1 MRTSKIF
8 RRTRRLI
15 VMASFG
21 LLLFGAINHPTM
33 TAYASEAGPGVS
45 TTQQSIQQSDRW
57 EGSGDTWR
65 VKASNGSGYL
75 TNSWFQDL
83 DGSWYMLGSDGIMYS
98 GLVTDQSTGKS
109 YLLNTQHDGTFGR
122 MLTTDGVYNVN
133 GVNVYLTFNQQHDG
147 TFGAITSGLNEV
159 RSSGVRETS
168 LASIPTDS
176 ASGTQSGTSQQT
188 GGQTSSNQQSQSS
201 SNSSYEDYINS
212 LKAKPIDQLTSDEL
226 DALIEWQSGGSVTAV
241 RPGELDMDAAASIQ
255 LNGQ

>member
-1 MRTSKIF
+1 MRASKIF

-15 VMASFG
+15 VVASFG

-33 TAYASEAGPGVS
+33 TAYASEAAAPGVS

-65 VKASNGSGYL
+65 VRASNGSGYL

-83 DGSWYMLGSDGIMYS
+83 DGSWYMLGADGIMYS

-133 GVNVYLTFNQQHDG
+133 GTNVYLTFNQQHDG
-147 TFGAITSGLNEV
+147 TFGAIISGLNEA
-159 RSSGVRETS
+159 RNTGVRETS
-168 LASIPTDS
+168 LAAIPTDS
-176 ASGTQSGTSQQT
+176 ATGNTSQ
-188 GGQTSSNQQSQSS
+188 GASNTAQNQSASG
-201 SNSSYEDYINS
+201 SYEDYINS
-212 LKAKPIDQLTSDEL
+212 LKAKPIDQLTRDEL
-226 DALIEWQSGGSVTAV
+226 ADLIEHDTGNEVIRDLQM
-241 RPGELDMDAAASIQ
+241 GEISDLDLQ
-255 LNGQ
+255 G

>member
-1 MRTSKIF
+1 MKSFKKDFEQSRKF
-8 RRTRRLI
+8 LI
-15 VMASFG
+15 MFAFG

-33 TAYASEAGPGVS
+33 TAYAAEAGPGAA
-45 TTQQSIQQSDRW
+45 TTQQAVQQSDRW

-83 DGSWYMLGSDGIMYS
+83 DGSWYMLGADGIMYS

-147 TFGAITSGLNEV
+147 TFGAITSGLNEA

-188 GGQTSSNQQSQSS
+188 GGQTSGQSQSS
-201 SNSSYEDYINS
+201 QNSSQPSWYGKTPEQMTQDELYDYIEAVTGNRVIQDGS
-212 LKAKPIDQLTSDEL
+212 IGEISDL
-226 DALIEWQSGGSVTAV
+226 QG
-241 RPGELDMDAAASIQ
+241 
-255 LNGQ
+255 

>member
-1 MRTSKIF
+1 MNLNNTLKQHHK
-8 RRTRRLI
+8 TM
-15 VMASFG
+15 VVAGCG
-21 LLLFGAINHPTM
+21 LLLFGAIKQPSM
-33 TAYASEAGPGVS
+33 TAYAAEAAAPGVS
-45 TTQQSIQQSDRW
+45 TTQQAVQQSDRW

-122 MLTTDGVYNVN
+122 MLTADGVYNVN
-133 GVNVYLTFNQQHDG
+133 GVNVYLTFNQNHDG

-168 LASIPTDS
+168 LAAIPTDS
-176 ASGTQSGTSQQT
+176 ATGNTSQDASATSQNQSTDASKPSWYGKTIDQMTREELAEYTEYIT
-188 GGQTSSNQQSQSS
+188 GGRVITDGQIG
-201 SNSSYEDYINS
+201 EI
-212 LKAKPIDQLTSDEL
+212 SDL
-226 DALIEWQSGGSVTAV
+226 QG
-241 RPGELDMDAAASIQ
+241 
-255 LNGQ
+255 

>member
-1 MRTSKIF
+1 MRASKIF

-15 VMASFG
+15 VVASFG
-21 LLLFGAINHPTM
+21 LLLFGAIKQPSM
-33 TAYASEAGPGVS
+33 TAYAAEAGPGAA
-45 TTQQSIQQSDRW
+45 TTQQAVQQSDRW

-133 GVNVYLTFNQQHDG
+133 GVNVYLTFNQNHDG

-168 LASIPTDS
+168 LAAIPTDS
-176 ASGTQSGTSQQT
+176 ATGNTSQDASATSQNQT
-188 GGQTSSNQQSQSS
+188 TDAS
-201 SNSSYEDYINS
+201 
-212 LKAKPIDQLTSDEL
+212 KPSWYGKTPEQMTRKELAEYTEYLTGNEVITDGRMGEISDL
-226 DALIEWQSGGSVTAV
+226 QG
-241 RPGELDMDAAASIQ
+241 
-255 LNGQ
+255 

>member
-1 MRTSKIF
+1 MRANKIF
-8 RRTRRLI
+8 RRTRKLVI
-15 VMASFG
+15 MASFG

-33 TAYASEAGPGVS
+33 TAYAAEAGPGVT

-57 EGSGDTWR
+57 EGTGDTWR
-65 VKASNGSGYL
+65 VRASNGSGYL

-83 DGSWYMLGSDGIMYS
+83 DGSWYMLGADGIMYS

-133 GVNVYLTFNQQHDG
+133 GVNVYLTFNQNHDG

-168 LASIPTDS
+168 LAAIPTDS
-176 ASGTQSGTSQQT
+176 ASGAQNGTSQQT

-212 LKAKPIDQLTSDEL
+212 LKAKPIDQLTQEEVA
-226 DALIEWQSGGSVTAV
+226 ALIEYETGGRVITDGQI
-241 RPGELDMDAAASIQ
+241 GEISDLQ
-255 LNGQ
+255 G

>member
-1 MRTSKIF
+1 MKSNKIF

-15 VMASFG
+15 VVASFG

-33 TAYASEAGPGVS
+33 TAYAAEAGPGAA
-45 TTQQSIQQSDRW
+45 TTQQAVQQSERW

-65 VKASNGSGYL
+65 VKASNGSGDL
-75 TNSWFQDL
+75 TNSGFQDL

-109 YLLNTQHDGTFGR
+109 YLLNTQHDGTFGK
-122 MLTTDGVYNVN
+122 MLTADGVYNVN

-176 ASGTQSGTSQQT
+176 ATGNTSQGASATSQNQT
-188 GGQTSSNQQSQSS
+188 TDAS
-201 SNSSYEDYINS
+201 
-212 LKAKPIDQLTSDEL
+212 KPSWMSKPQDQWTLEEKRAYFES
-226 DALIEWQSGGSVTAV
+226 ISGGEVITDIQM
-241 RPGELDMDAAASIQ
+241 GEISDLQ
-255 LNGQ
+255 G

>member
-1 MRTSKIF
+1 MKHTKIF

-15 VMASFG
+15 VVASFG
-21 LLLFGAINHPTM
+21 LLLFGAIKQPTM
-33 TAYASEAGPGVS
+33 TAYAAEAGPGVT

-65 VKASNGSGYL
+65 VRNANGNGYL

-147 TFGAITSGLNEV
+147 TFGAITSGLSEV

-168 LASIPTDS
+168 LSAIPTDS
-176 ASGTQSGTSQQT
+176 AT
-188 GGQTSSNQQSQSS
+188 GGQTSGQQTSTQNQTSQNSSQQNTQSS
-201 SNSSYEDYINS
+201 NVNSSGTW
-212 LKAKPIDQLTSDEL
+212 KPNR
-226 DALIEWQSGGSVTAV
+226 ASGEITVDREG
-241 RPGELDMDAAASIQ
+241 AAALQEVIH
-255 LNGQ
+255 

>member
-1 MRTSKIF
+1 MSVTKAQKCKSRF
-8 RRTRRLI
+8 VVLGGC
-15 VMASFG
+15 G
-21 LLLFGAINHPTM
+21 LLLLGSVAQPDM
-33 TAYASEAGPGVS
+33 VAYAEETGAA
-45 TTQQSIQQSDRW
+45 TTQQVIQQSDRW
-57 EGSGDTWR
+57 EGTGDTWR
-65 VKASNGSGYL
+65 VRASNGSGYL

-83 DGSWYMLGSDGIMYS
+83 DGSWYMLGADGIMYS

-122 MLTTDGVYNVN
+122 MLTADGVYNVN

-168 LASIPTDS
+168 LAAIPTDS
-176 ASGTQSGTSQQT
+176 ATGNTSQGASATSQN
-188 GGQTSSNQQSQSS
+188 QTSN
-201 SNSSYEDYINS
+201 SNSSYEDYINP

-226 DALIEWQSGGSVTAV
+226 DALIEWQSGGKGTAV

>member
-8 RRTRRLI
+8 RRTRKLI
-15 VMASFG
+15 VVASFG
-21 LLLFGAINHPTM
+21 LLLFGAIKQPSM
-33 TAYASEAGPGVS
+33 TAYAAEAAGGPGVS

-65 VKASNGSGYL
+65 VRNANGNGYL

-133 GVNVYLTFNQQHDG
+133 GTNVYLTFNQQHDG
-147 TFGAITSGLNEV
+147 TYGAITNGLSEV

-176 ASGTQSGTSQQT
+176 ATGNTSQGASATSQNQT
-188 GGQTSSNQQSQSS
+188 ASG
-201 SNSSYEDYINS
+201 SYEDYINS
-212 LKAKPIDQLTSDEL
+212 LKAKPIDQLTRDEL
-226 DALIEWQSGGSVTAV
+226 ADLIEHDTGNEVIRDLQM
-241 RPGELDMDAAASIQ
+241 GEISDLQ
-255 LNGQ
+255 G

>member
-1 MRTSKIF
+1 MMRAKHSKFPF
-8 RRTRRLI
+8 RSSLL
-15 VMASFG
+15 SFLPAAG
-21 LLLFGAINHPTM
+21 FPLAAPCRPAAPN
-33 TAYASEAGPGVS
+33 AAEAAGPGVS

-57 EGSGDTWR
+57 EGTGDIWR
-65 VKASNGSGYL
+65 VRNANGNGYL

-83 DGSWYMLGSDGIMYS
+83 DGSWYMLGADGIMYS

-168 LASIPTDS
+168 LAAIPTDS
-176 ASGTQSGTSQQT
+176 AT
-188 GGQTSSNQQSQSS
+188 GGQTSNQQSSQPSGQSQTS
-201 SNSSYEDYINS
+201 QNSSQPSWYGKTPEQMTQDELYDYIEAVTGNRVIQDGS
-212 LKAKPIDQLTSDEL
+212 IGEISDL
-226 DALIEWQSGGSVTAV
+226 QG
-241 RPGELDMDAAASIQ
+241 
-255 LNGQ
+255 

>member
-1 MRTSKIF
+1 MRANKIF
-8 RRTRRLI
+8 RRTRKLVI
-15 VMASFG
+15 MASFG

-33 TAYASEAGPGVS
+33 TAYAAEAAGPGVS

-57 EGSGDTWR
+57 EGTGDTWR
-65 VKASNGSGYL
+65 VRNANGNGYL

-133 GVNVYLTFNQQHDG
+133 GVNVYLTFNQNHDG
-147 TFGAITSGLNEV
+147 TFGAITSGLNEA
-159 RSSGVRETS
+159 RNTGVRETS

-188 GGQTSSNQQSQSS
+188 GGQTSGQSQSS
-201 SNSSYEDYINS
+201 QNSSQPSWYGKTPEQMTQKELAEYTEY
-212 LKAKPIDQLTSDEL
+212 LTGNRVITDGQIGEISDL
-226 DALIEWQSGGSVTAV
+226 DLQG
-241 RPGELDMDAAASIQ
+241 
-255 LNGQ
+255 

>member
-15 VMASFG
+15 VVASFG

-33 TAYASEAGPGVS
+33 TAYASEAAAPGVS

-57 EGSGDTWR
+57 EGTGDIWR
-65 VKASNGSGYL
+65 VRNANGNGYL

-83 DGSWYMLGSDGIMYS
+83 DGSWYMLGADGIMYS

-168 LASIPTDS
+168 LAAIPTDS
-176 ASGTQSGTSQQT
+176 ATGAQNGTSQQT

-212 LKAKPIDQLTSDEL
+212 LKAKPIDQLTQEEVA
-226 DALIEWQSGGSVTAV
+226 ALIEYETGGRVIT
-241 RPGELDMDAAASIQ
+241 D
-255 LNGQ
+255 GQMSNEVVDLQG

>member
-1 MRTSKIF
+1 MRASKIF

-33 TAYASEAGPGVS
+33 TAYASEAGPGVT

-65 VKASNGSGYL
+65 VRASNGSGYL

-133 GVNVYLTFNQQHDG
+133 GVNVYLTFNQNHDG

-168 LASIPTDS
+168 LAAIPTDS
-176 ASGTQSGTSQQT
+176 ATGNTSQGASNTAQNQT
-188 GGQTSSNQQSQSS
+188 TDASKPSWYGKTPEQMTREERAAYIEYTTGNEVITDGRMSNEVVDLQ
-201 SNSSYEDYINS
+201 
-212 LKAKPIDQLTSDEL
+212 
-226 DALIEWQSGGSVTAV
+226 G
-241 RPGELDMDAAASIQ
+241 
-255 LNGQ
+255 

>member
-1 MRTSKIF
+1 MKLFKKDFEQSRKF
-8 RRTRRLI
+8 LI
-15 VMASFG
+15 MFSFG
-21 LLLFGAINHPTM
+21 LLLFGAIKQPTM
-33 TAYASEAGPGVS
+33 TAYAAEAGPGVS

-65 VKASNGSGYL
+65 VRNANGNGYL

-147 TFGAITSGLNEV
+147 TFGAITSGLSEV

-168 LASIPTDS
+168 LAAIPTDS
-176 ASGTQSGTSQQT
+176 AT
-188 GGQTSSNQQSQSS
+188 GGQTSNQQSSQPSGQSQTS
-201 SNSSYEDYINS
+201 QNSSQPSWYGKTPEQMTQDELYDYIEAVTGNRVIQDGS
-212 LKAKPIDQLTSDEL
+212 IGEISDL
-226 DALIEWQSGGSVTAV
+226 HLQG
-241 RPGELDMDAAASIQ
+241 
-255 LNGQ
+255 

>member
-1 MRTSKIF
+1 MRANKIF
-8 RRTRRLI
+8 RRTRKLVI
-15 VMASFG
+15 MASFG

-33 TAYASEAGPGVS
+33 TAYAAEAGPGVT

-57 EGSGDTWR
+57 EGTGDTWR
-65 VKASNGSGYL
+65 VRASNGSGYL

-83 DGSWYMLGSDGIMYS
+83 DGSWYMLGADGIMYS

-122 MLTTDGVYNVN
+122 MLTADGVYNVN
-133 GVNVYLTFNQQHDG
+133 GVNVYLTFNQNHDG
-147 TFGAITSGLNEV
+147 TFGAITSGLNEA

-168 LASIPTDS
+168 LAAIPTDS

-226 DALIEWQSGGSVTAV
+226 DALIEWQSGGSVTAG

>member
-21 LLLFGAINHPTM
+21 LLLFGAIKQPSM
-33 TAYASEAGPGVS
+33 TAYAAEAGPGAA
-45 TTQQSIQQSDRW
+45 TTQQAVQQSDRW

-83 DGSWYMLGSDGIMYS
+83 DGSWYMLGADGIMYS

-133 GVNVYLTFNQQHDG
+133 GTNVYLTFNQNHDG

-168 LASIPTDS
+168 LSAIPTDS
-176 ASGTQSGTSQQT
+176 ATGNTSQGASNTAQNQT
-188 GGQTSSNQQSQSS
+188 TDASKPSWYGKTPEQMTR
-201 SNSSYEDYINS
+201 EERAAYIEYTTGNEV
-212 LKAKPIDQLTSDEL
+212 ITDGRIGEISDL
-226 DALIEWQSGGSVTAV
+226 QG
-241 RPGELDMDAAASIQ
+241 
-255 LNGQ
+255 

>member
-1 MRTSKIF
+1 MKSFKKDFEQSRKF
-8 RRTRRLI
+8 LI
-15 VMASFG
+15 MFAFG

-33 TAYASEAGPGVS
+33 TAYAAEAGPGAA
-45 TTQQSIQQSDRW
+45 TTQQAVQQSDRW

-133 GVNVYLTFNQQHDG
+133 GVNVYLTFNQNHDG

-168 LASIPTDS
+168 LAAIPTDS
-176 ASGTQSGTSQQT
+176 ATGNTSQGASNTAQNQTTDASKPSWYGKTIDQMTREELAEYTEYIT
-188 GGQTSSNQQSQSS
+188 GGRVITDGQIG
-201 SNSSYEDYINS
+201 EI
-212 LKAKPIDQLTSDEL
+212 SDL
-226 DALIEWQSGGSVTAV
+226 QG
-241 RPGELDMDAAASIQ
+241 
-255 LNGQ
+255 

>member
-1 MRTSKIF
+1 MRASKIF

-15 VMASFG
+15 VVASFG
-21 LLLFGAINHPTM
+21 LLLFGAIKQPSM
-33 TAYASEAGPGVS
+33 TAYAAEAGPGAA
-45 TTQQSIQQSDRW
+45 TTQQAVQQSDRW

-133 GVNVYLTFNQQHDG
+133 GVNVYLTFNQNHDG

-168 LASIPTDS
+168 LAAIPTDS
-176 ASGTQSGTSQQT
+176 ATGNTSQDASATSQN
-188 GGQTSSNQQSQSS
+188 QTSN

-226 DALIEWQSGGSVTAV
+226 DALIEWQTGGKGTAG

>member
-1 MRTSKIF
+1 MRASKIF

-15 VMASFG
+15 VVASFG

-33 TAYASEAGPGVS
+33 TAYAAEAGPGAA
-45 TTQQSIQQSDRW
+45 TTQQAVQQSDRW

-83 DGSWYMLGSDGIMYS
+83 DGSWYMLGADGIMYS

-133 GVNVYLTFNQQHDG
+133 GTNVYLTFNQQHDG
-147 TFGAITSGLNEV
+147 TFGAIISGLNEA
-159 RSSGVRETS
+159 RNTGVRETS
-168 LASIPTDS
+168 LAAIPTDS
-176 ASGTQSGTSQQT
+176 ATGNTSQ
-188 GGQTSSNQQSQSS
+188 GASNTAQNQSASG
-201 SNSSYEDYINS
+201 SYEDYINS
-212 LKAKPIDQLTSDEL
+212 LKAKPIDQLTRDEL
-226 DALIEWQSGGSVTAV
+226 ADLIEHDTGNEVIRDLQM
-241 RPGELDMDAAASIQ
+241 GEISDLDLQ
-255 LNGQ
+255 G

>member
-1 MRTSKIF
+1 MSVTKAQKCKSRF
-8 RRTRRLI
+8 VVLGGC
-15 VMASFG
+15 G
-21 LLLFGAINHPTM
+21 LLLLGSVAQPDM
-33 TAYASEAGPGVS
+33 VAYAEETGAA
-45 TTQQSIQQSDRW
+45 TTQQAVQQSDRW

-168 LASIPTDS
+168 LAAIPTDS
-176 ASGTQSGTSQQT
+176 AT
-188 GGQTSSNQQSQSS
+188 GGQTSNQQSSQPSGQSQTS
-201 SNSSYEDYINS
+201 QNSSQPSWYGKTPEQMTQDELYDYIEAVTGNRVIQDGS
-212 LKAKPIDQLTSDEL
+212 IGEISDL
-226 DALIEWQSGGSVTAV
+226 QG
-241 RPGELDMDAAASIQ
+241 
-255 LNGQ
+255 

>member
-1 MRTSKIF
+1 MNLNNTLKQHHK
-8 RRTRRLI
+8 TM
-15 VMASFG
+15 VVAGCG
-21 LLLFGAINHPTM
+21 LLLFGAIKQPSM
-33 TAYASEAGPGVS
+33 TAYAAEAGPGAA
-45 TTQQSIQQSDRW
+45 TTQQAVQQSDRW

-65 VKASNGSGYL
+65 VRASNGSGYL

-133 GVNVYLTFNQQHDG
+133 GVNVYLTFNQNHDG

-168 LASIPTDS
+168 LAAIPTDS

-188 GGQTSSNQQSQSS
+188 GGQTSGQSQSS
-201 SNSSYEDYINS
+201 QNSSQPSWYGKTPEQMTQKELAEYTEY
-212 LKAKPIDQLTSDEL
+212 LTGNRVITDGQIGEISDL
-226 DALIEWQSGGSVTAV
+226 DLQG
-241 RPGELDMDAAASIQ
+241 
-255 LNGQ
+255 

>member
-1 MRTSKIF
+1 MRANKIF
-8 RRTRRLI
+8 RRTRKLVI
-15 VMASFG
+15 MASFG

-33 TAYASEAGPGVS
+33 TAYAAEAAGPGVS
-45 TTQQSIQQSDRW
+45 TTQQAVQQSDRW

-65 VKASNGSGYL
+65 VRASNGSGYL

-83 DGSWYMLGSDGIMYS
+83 DGSWYMLGADGIMYS

-133 GVNVYLTFNQQHDG
+133 GVNVYLTFNQNHDG

-168 LASIPTDS
+168 LAAIPTDS
-176 ASGTQSGTSQQT
+176 ATGNTSQGASATSQNQT
-188 GGQTSSNQQSQSS
+188 ASGSYTDEQYRNMTYEEAIKLPYEQQV
-201 SNSSYEDYINS
+201 
-212 LKAKPIDQLTSDEL
+212 
-226 DALIEWQSGGSVTAV
+226 EWAEAVSGGRVIT
-241 RPGELDMDAAASIQ
+241 D
-255 LNGQ
+255 GQMSNEVVDLQG

>member
-15 VMASFG
+15 VVASFG
-21 LLLFGAINHPTM
+21 LLLFGAIKQPSM
-33 TAYASEAGPGVS
+33 TAYASEAAAPGVS

-65 VKASNGSGYL
+65 VRASNGSGYL

-83 DGSWYMLGSDGIMYS
+83 DGSWYMLGADGIMYS

-133 GVNVYLTFNQQHDG
+133 GVNVYLTFNQNHDG

-168 LASIPTDS
+168 LAAIPTDS
-176 ASGTQSGTSQQT
+176 ATAGQT
-188 GGQTSSNQQSQSS
+188 GNQQSSQPSGQSQTS
-201 SNSSYEDYINS
+201 QNSSQPSWYGKTPEQMTQDELYDYIEAVTGNRVIQDGS
-212 LKAKPIDQLTSDEL
+212 IGEISDL
-226 DALIEWQSGGSVTAV
+226 QG
-241 RPGELDMDAAASIQ
+241 
-255 LNGQ
+255 

>member
-1 MRTSKIF
+1 MNLNNTLKQHHK
-8 RRTRRLI
+8 TM
-15 VMASFG
+15 VVAGCG
-21 LLLFGAINHPTM
+21 LLLFGAIKQPSM
-33 TAYASEAGPGVS
+33 TAYAAEAGPGAA
-45 TTQQSIQQSDRW
+45 TTQQAVQQSDRW

-65 VKASNGSGYL
+65 VRNANGNGYL
-75 TNSWFQDL
+75 INSWFQDL

-147 TFGAITSGLNEV
+147 TFGAITSGLNEA

-188 GGQTSSNQQSQSS
+188 GGQTSGQSQSS
-201 SNSSYEDYINS
+201 QNSSQPSWYGKTPEQMTQKELAEYTEY
-212 LKAKPIDQLTSDEL
+212 LTGNRVITDGQIGEISDL
-226 DALIEWQSGGSVTAV
+226 DLQG
-241 RPGELDMDAAASIQ
+241 
-255 LNGQ
+255 

>member
-1 MRTSKIF
+1 MRANKIF
-8 RRTRRLI
+8 RRTRKLVI
-15 VMASFG
+15 MASFG

-33 TAYASEAGPGVS
+33 TAYASEAAAPGVS

-147 TFGAITSGLNEV
+147 TFGAIISGLNEV

-168 LASIPTDS
+168 LSAIPTDS
-176 ASGTQSGTSQQT
+176 AT
-188 GGQTSSNQQSQSS
+188 GGQTSSNQASQPSGQQAQSS
-201 SNSSYEDYINS
+201 SNNSYEDYINS
-212 LKAKPIDQLTSDEL
+212 LKAKPIDQLTDKEAT
-226 DALIEWQSGGSVTAV
+226 DLIEYLTGVDVGDPSKTTVDSEAAKN
-241 RPGELDMDAAASIQ
+241 LDLQ
-255 LNGQ
+255 G

>member
-1 MRTSKIF
+1 MRANKIF
-8 RRTRRLI
+8 RRTRKLVI
-15 VMASFG
+15 MASFG

-33 TAYASEAGPGVS
+33 TAYAAEAGPGVT

-57 EGSGDTWR
+57 EGTGDTWR
-65 VKASNGSGYL
+65 VRASNGSGYL

-83 DGSWYMLGSDGIMYS
+83 DGSWYMLGADGIMYS

-168 LASIPTDS
+168 LAAIPTDS
-176 ASGTQSGTSQQT
+176 ATGNTSQGASNTSQNQT
-188 GGQTSSNQQSQSS
+188 TDASKPSWYGKTPEQMTR
-201 SNSSYEDYINS
+201 EERAAYIEYTTGNEV
-212 LKAKPIDQLTSDEL
+212 ITDGRIGEISDL
-226 DALIEWQSGGSVTAV
+226 QG
-241 RPGELDMDAAASIQ
+241 
-255 LNGQ
+255 

>member
-1 MRTSKIF
+1 MKLFKKDFEQSRKF
-8 RRTRRLI
+8 LI
-15 VMASFG
+15 MFSFG

-33 TAYASEAGPGVS
+33 TAYASEAAGPGVS
-45 TTQQSIQQSDRW
+45 TTQQAVQQSDRW

-65 VKASNGSGYL
+65 VRNANGNGYL

-83 DGSWYMLGSDGIMYS
+83 DGSWYMLGADGIMYS

-133 GVNVYLTFNQQHDG
+133 GTNVYLTFNQNHDG

-168 LASIPTDS
+168 LAAIPTDS
-176 ASGTQSGTSQQT
+176 ATGNTSQGASATSQNQT
-188 GGQTSSNQQSQSS
+188 TDASKPSWYGKTPEQMTR
-201 SNSSYEDYINS
+201 EERAAYIEYTTGNEV
-212 LKAKPIDQLTSDEL
+212 ITDGRIGEISDL
-226 DALIEWQSGGSVTAV
+226 QG
-241 RPGELDMDAAASIQ
+241 
-255 LNGQ
+255 

>member
-15 VMASFG
+15 VVASFG
-21 LLLFGAINHPTM
+21 LLLFGAIKQPSM
-33 TAYASEAGPGVS
+33 TAYAAEAAGPGVS
-45 TTQQSIQQSDRW
+45 TTQQAVQQSDRW

-83 DGSWYMLGSDGIMYS
+83 DGSWYMLGADGIMYS

-133 GVNVYLTFNQQHDG
+133 GVNVYLTFNQNHDG

-176 ASGTQSGTSQQT
+176 ATGNASQ
-188 GGQTSSNQQSQSS
+188 GASNTAQSQTTDAS
-201 SNSSYEDYINS
+201 
-212 LKAKPIDQLTSDEL
+212 KPSWYGKTIDQMTDAEL
-226 DALIEWQSGGSVTAV
+226 REYVEATTGVHVVDPDTLSVDSEAAKN
-241 RPGELDMDAAASIQ
+241 LDLQ
-255 LNGQ
+255 G